1 MDNSGNNIKLPLTNI
16 QQDISQ
22 NRISFSTNLA
32 TLQNYANSLTT
43 SFDLSSVFLS
53 PTSAPLGEIK
63 FYDTGYQCKLDA
75 SYFKS
80 PANLTVDLQPA
91 YTKFSENHTDLSGD
105 ALWSRFLKET
115 TVSRYNLLDTK
126 SNPDPSKPGILY
138 SATNDLNRLTTR
150 PTLESDGRCIPV
162 TAKLVDISG
171 ITTVDTKYM
180 ATVDAK
186 KINPSNLMSTNKE
199 GFEGFSPL
207 NSFKGAKNRLSYEL
221 KDFVDRQPTIDFQD
235 MDTIQQFFL
244 FSTATLGLYLLFQGL
259 YIKR

>member
-1 MDNSGNNIKLPLTNI
+1 MDSSGNINIKSPATSI
-16 QQDISQ
+16 HPTDISQ
-22 NRISFSTNLA
+22 NRISFATNLA
-32 TLQNYANSLTT
+32 TLQNYANTLTT
-43 SFDLSSVFLS
+43 SIDLSSVFLS

-80 PANLTVDLQPA
+80 PANLTADLQPA
-91 YTKFSENHTDLSGD
+91 YTKFSANHTDLSGD
-105 ALWSRFLKET
+105 ALWSRFLQET
-115 TVSRYNLLDTK
+115 TVPRYNLLDTK

-171 ITTVDTKYM
+171 KTTVDTKYM
-180 ATVDAK
+180 ATVDTK
-186 KINPSNLMSTNKE
+186 NINPSVR
-199 GFEGFSPL
+199 EGFSPL
-207 NSFKGAKNRLSYEL
+207 NSFKGTKSRLSYEL
-221 KDFVDRQPTIDFQD
+221 KDFVDRHPTINFRE

-259 YIKR
+259 YTKR